1 MYNSLSALP
10 TAPYKI
16 MTYLATSKDSEA
28 ENFWKI
34 IKRKQYIINFYSI
47 NRIFM

>member
-16 MTYLATSKDSEA
+16 MTYLATSKDVEA
-28 ENFWKI
+28 ENLWKI
-34 IKRKQYIINFYSI
+34 IK
-47 NRIFM
+47 